1 MGKFLMEHESKG
13 LLEQAGIKTTGCS
26 VAKSQDEAVELAKSI
41 GFPVALKVLSP
52 EIIHK
57 SDVGGVKLNVG
68 DEDELKKAYAEIMDN
83 AKKVSENILGIG
95 VQKMADPGVEI
106 IVGMTK
112 DPQFG
117 PALMFGLGGVF
128 VEILKDVSFRIV
140 PIEERDA
147 YEMIKEIRGYPL
159 LEGYRGTDPVDTDK
173 VKDLLMSVS
182 KFVQDHPEI
191 DEIDLNPVFAYKDSV
206 LVADA
211 RVITSN

>member
-1 MGKFLMEHESKG
+1 MGKFLMEHESKE
-13 LLEQAGIKTTGCS
+13 LLEKAGIKTTGCS
-26 VAKSQDEAVELAKSI
+26 VAKTQDEAVGIAKSI
-41 GFPVALKVLSP
+41 GFPVALKILSP
-52 EIIHK
+52 DIIHK
-57 SDVGGVKLNVG
+57 SDVGGVKLNV
-68 DEDELKKAYAEIMDN
+68 ENEEEIKSAYNEIMEN
-83 AKKVSENILGIG
+83 AKKISEDIVGIG
-95 VQKMADPGVEI
+95 VQRMADPGVEI

-147 YEMIKEIRGYPL
+147 FEMIKEIKGFPL
-159 LEGYRGTDPVDTDK
+159 LEGYRGSDPVDMNK

-182 KFVQDHPEI
+182 QFVLDHPEI
-191 DEIDLNPVFAYKDSV
+191 DELDLNPVFAYKDSV

-211 RVITSN
+211 RVITAN

>member
-1 MGKFLMEHESKG
+1 MEHESKE
-13 LLEQAGIKTTGCS
+13 LLEKAGIPTTGCE
-26 VAKSQDEAVELAKSI
+26 VAKSQDEAVELAKKI

-52 EIIHK
+52 EIVHK
-57 SDVGGVKLNVG
+57 SDIGGVKLG
-68 DEDELKKAYAEIMDN
+68 IEDEGDVKESYDELIAN
-83 AKKVSENILGIG
+83 AKKVSENITGIG

-147 YEMIKEIRGYPL
+147 DEMIKEIKGYPV
-159 LEGYRGTDPVDTDK
+159 LEGYRGSPPASVDK
-173 VKDLLMSVS
+173 IKDLLLNMS
-182 KFVQDHPEI
+182 KFVSDHPEI
-191 DEIDLNPVFAYKDSV
+191 DEIDLNPVFAYPNGLV
-206 LVADA
+206 VADA
-211 RVITSN
+211 RVIVEE